1 MIQSRDFNFLS
12 LNGMEENK
20 QLDPKTEEQGNG
32 QTGTDDSMV
41 SISREEY
48 ERLQWAERDYKASTR
63 EAQQLR
69 AISECWADER
79 AFVKYYNS
87 DKKLADRIAKHYGRW
102 TADNLMAQLKEKYG
116 DNIQTPI
123 SNDEIKSTA
132 RQEVQ
137 EELAQAELDNF
148 LKSKWL
154 KKWEKSYSRFMG
166 EYQDLMDGKA
176 LTKENVQKSS
186 QKARKLIMDDNINLA
201 GVPTSW
207 WWKGGDTTAVIK
219 GEPQSVFD
227 LYKKKK

>member
-20 QLDPKTEEQGNG
+20 QLDPKTEQGNG
-32 QTGTDDSMV
+32 QDNGTDDSMV
-41 SISREEY
+41 SITREEY

-79 AFVKYYNS
+79 AFVKYYNN
-87 DKKLADRIAKHYGRW
+87 DKKLAERIAKHYGRW
-102 TADNLMAQLKEKYG
+102 TADDLMSQLKEKYG
-116 DNIQTPI
+116 DNIQAPI

-137 EELAQAELDNF
+137 EELAQAELEWF
-148 LKSKWL
+148 IKAKWL
-154 KKWEKSYSRFMG
+154 KKWEKSYSRFMN

-176 LTKENVQKSS
+176 LTKENVAKAS
-186 QKARKLIMDDNINLA
+186 QKARKLILDDNVDLA
-201 GVPTSW
+201 WVPTSW
-207 WWKGGDTTAVIK
+207 WWKGSSEVVIK
-219 GEPQSVFD
+219 EQPQSIFD
-227 LYKKKK
+227 MYKKK